1 MQTCIDMEGV
11 ANMDWLNRV
20 SELNF
25 IFDSSQNG
33 IAIFDQNGTIIIF
46 NKAAGKVMR
55 TNPKL
60 LIGRPASEVL
70 AHAWPDL
77 RSILNTG
84 IPQRGQRLTVGEATI
99 VANRSPIDL
108 NGKTVGVISI
118 FQDIS
123 EYEKIVTQLETYKRI
138 TKELDAIINSS
149 YDGLYITDGEANTL
163 RVNQAY
169 ERISGLKAKNLIGR
183 NMEELVEEGFFDQS
197 VSLEVLR
204 SQKPVTIM
212 QDIRGGKKVMVTGSP
227 IFDEENEEIILVVTN
242 VRDVSEL
249 DNLRKRLE
257 DTREISE
264 RYFSELQELRLY
276 NLKSEDFIAKS
287 EIMKNLLRTAFKV
300 SKVDTSILITG
311 ESGVGKGLLAKVIH
325 NNSYRADKSFIK
337 INCGAIPEALLES
350 ELFGYERGAFTGAK
364 TEGKPGLFE
373 IADGGTLFLDEIGE
387 LPLHLQVKLLG
398 ILEDRQVIR
407 LGSTRPRYINVRI
420 LAASNRDLNSLVEE
434 NKFRRDLFFR
444 LNVIPIQIPPLRE
457 RREDIF
463 PLINAFLSRFNGL
476 HKNGKRILG
485 EALDLLMMYNY
496 PGNIREL
503 QNIIERLVVISESD
517 LIGVRDLPLH
527 IMDNEAGSHLPVD
540 REINMN
546 LNRLINNIEARLIQD
561 AINKYGTTY
570 DAAKHLGISQSTV
583 VRKMQKY
590 NIKRVNAKLH

>member
-1 MQTCIDMEGV
+1 MQKCIEEI
-11 ANMDWLNRV
+11 ANMDWL
-20 SELNF
+20 EKITGLAF
-25 IFDSSQNG
+25 IFDASHNG
-33 IAIFDQNGTIIIF
+33 IAVFDESGTIIIF
-46 NKAAGKVMR
+46 NRAAGRLLR
-55 TNPKL
+55 TDPAL
-60 LIGRPASEVL
+60 LIGRPANDAL
-70 AHAWPDL
+70 PHAWPDL
-77 RSILNTG
+77 KRVLDTG
-84 IPQRGQRLTVGEATI
+84 ISQVGHRLAVGESAI
-99 VANRSPIDL
+99 VANRSPINL
-108 NGKTVGVISI
+108 NGRTVGVISI

-149 YDGLYITDGEANTL
+149 YDGLYITDGEAKTL
-163 RVNQAY
+163 RVNHAY

-183 NMEELVEEGFFDQS
+183 NMKELVEEGFFDQS

-227 IFDEENEEIILVVTN
+227 IFDEENKEIILVVTN

-264 RYFSELQELRLY
+264 RYFSELQELRLH

-398 ILEDRQVIR
+398 ILEDKQVIR
-407 LGSTRPRYINVRI
+407 LGSTRPRLINVRI
-420 LAASNRDLNSLVEE
+420 LAASNRDLKRLVEE

-463 PLINAFLSRFNGL
+463 PLINAFLSKFNTL

-527 IMDNEAGSHLPVD
+527 IMDNEPGSQLPVD

-570 DAAKHLGISQSTV
+570 DAAKHLGVSQSTV